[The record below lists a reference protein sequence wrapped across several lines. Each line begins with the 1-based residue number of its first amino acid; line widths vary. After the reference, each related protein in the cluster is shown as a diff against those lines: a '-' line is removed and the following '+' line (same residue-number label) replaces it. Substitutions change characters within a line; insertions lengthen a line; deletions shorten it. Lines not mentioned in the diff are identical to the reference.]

1 MIALRIEY
9 VKANIIPA
17 CSLALSLSFFHPVS
31 AQKCVLARAILITG
45 ERFSKGLALTPG
57 KPLPDSSSYRP
68 AHKAILRRYSFLVT
82 PSSERVNYLI
92 TLENVEQ
99 SIIKQT
105 MALNRVKHLRLS
117 V

>member
-1 MIALRIEY
+1 M
-9 VKANIIPA
+9 
-17 CSLALSLSFFHPVS
+17 F
-31 AQKCVLARAILITG
+31 IT
-45 ERFSKGLALTPG
+45 RLTGISIRDISQP
-57 KPLPDSSSYRP
+57 
-68 AHKAILRRYSFLVT
+68 FLVT

>member
-1 MIALRIEY
+1 M
-9 VKANIIPA
+9 
-17 CSLALSLSFFHPVS
+17 
-31 AQKCVLARAILITG
+31 TG

-68 AHKAILRRYSFLVT
+68 AQKAILRRYSFLVT

-105 MALNRVKHLRLS
+105 MALNRFKHLRLS